1 MKIDIEYLGFLRL
14 VSNLALYRD
23 VINERQD
30 AAIREC
36 VVALVLDQDC
46 PDAHFAAMQERD
58 RIYGKYIESC
68 KYSDPNPVPY
78 LIADAIRW
86 LCEFDSARAW
96 DCLLSAERH

>member
-1 MKIDIEYLGFLRL
+1 MYDIEYLEFLRL
-14 VSNLALYRD
+14 VSGLALYRD

-36 VVALVLDQDC
+36 IMALITGRDC
-46 PDAHFAAMQERD
+46 IEARDVAMQERD

-68 KYSDPNPVPY
+68 KYSDPDPVPY